1 MVYYADACTKGH
13 ADVEDMFE
21 IEEYLG
27 LYNAAFNQSITT
39 EEINKDQPILLQL
52 KALNG
57 GKGFNHYLP
66 ARELVK
72 QSANLDL
79 SNETLDR
86 FEELFKRINQL
97 L

>member
-1 MVYYADACTKGH
+1 M
-13 ADVEDMFE
+13 
-21 IEEYLG
+21 
-27 LYNAAFNQSITT
+27 
-39 EEINKDQPILLQL
+39 LQL
-52 KALNG
+52 KMLNN
-57 GKGFNHYLP
+57 GKNFNHYLP

-72 QSANLDL
+72 QSINLDL